1 MALAIKQGDQY
12 ILPVGLEKDGVE
24 IDESTIYSIEAVE
37 FYLGDNLMEY
47 KKDGTGNVQF
57 EGSDFLLP
65 LTQKMTFALRSAPV
79 PLYIRVK
86 EIDGSVIG
94 LDKVMVQVDETRSR
108 REL

>member
-12 ILPVGLEKDGVE
+12 KLPVGLLLDGE
-24 IDESTIYSIEAVE
+24 ELNESTIYAIATVE
-37 FYLGDNLMEY
+37 FYLGDHLMEY
-47 KKDGTGNVQF
+47 KSDGTGDVVFAGQ
-57 EGSDFLLP
+57 DFLLP
-65 LTQKMTFALRSAPV
+65 LTQQMTFALRSAPV

-86 EIDGSVIG
+86 DLAGDVIG

>member
-1 MALAIKQGDQY
+1 MAVIIKQGDQY
-12 ILPVGLEKDGVE
+12 KLAVGLEKDGAE

-47 KKDGTGNVQF
+47 KSDGTGDVVFAGQ
-57 EGSDFLLP
+57 DFLLP
-65 LTQKMTFALRSAPV
+65 LTQQMTFALRSAPV

-86 EIDGSVIG
+86 ELSGDVIG

>member
-24 IDESTIYSIEAVE
+24 IDGSTIYSIEAVE

-65 LTQKMTFALRSAPV
+65 LTQKLTFALRSMPV

-86 EIDGSVIG
+86 TIDGDVIG
-94 LDKVMVQVDETRSR
+94 LDKIMVQVDETRSR